1 MKTKLIFTAMAAVCL
16 LAASTWYYVNSFA
29 SDASQSLMEENVE
42 ALTQNDIG
50 SSSDGRCFG
59 PKIYSDVGTSKGTIE
74 ERRHLNDSTDLV
86 VYIDYE
92 QCYADGYGDK
102 AGSNE
107 YLSMS
112 PGGSGYAPCNHH

>member
-1 MKTKLIFTAMAAVCL
+1 MKTKLVFSALAAVCL
-16 LAASTWYYVNSFA
+16 LAASVWCYVKSFA
-29 SDASQSLMEENVE
+29 SDASQSLLEENVE

-59 PKIYSDVGTSKGTIE
+59 PKAFSDVGTSKGTIE
-74 ERRHLNDSTDLV
+74 ERTHLNDSTDRV

-92 QCYADGYGDK
+92 QCYAYGYGDK

-107 YLSMS
+107 YLSRS
-112 PGGSGYAPCNHH
+112 PAGFAYVRCNH